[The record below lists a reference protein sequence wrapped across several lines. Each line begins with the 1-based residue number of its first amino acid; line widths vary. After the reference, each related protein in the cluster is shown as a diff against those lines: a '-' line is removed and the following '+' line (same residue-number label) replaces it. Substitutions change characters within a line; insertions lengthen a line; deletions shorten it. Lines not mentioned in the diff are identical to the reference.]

1 MSVST
6 RRLAV
11 ATLLTGVV
19 AGLVGLAC
27 KHILHW
33 LQAIAWN
40 MHTGTLLEAASAA
53 SPTRRI
59 LILTLGGLI
68 GALSWFFIFRR
79 NKAITSVSAAVDG
92 TPMPPLRTIWHSL
105 TQIVIVS
112 LGASVGR
119 EVAPREMSAALSAA
133 IADRLG
139 LTAADRRVIVA
150 CAAGAGLAAVY
161 SIPLSGAIYA
171 LEILLVSRSGRAVA
185 PAFLTSGIAV
195 LVSTGFTRPEAF
207 YEVPTLT
214 PSLSLTV
221 FAVIVGPLFGAAGWA
236 FQKAV
241 ATVSTNRPRDW
252 RLLATL
258 PITSFLVGVTAVWIP
273 SVVGNGQA
281 SAQTQF
287 DATWATGMGLA
298 FALLVLL
305 AKTATTLLTIRAGG
319 WGGVLTP
326 AVALGAGL
334 GAVIGLPWAA
344 AWPGSEVA
352 AFAFLGAAAFLGASM
367 NAPFTGLVLVIEFTA
382 QGPTILVP
390 AVLAVGGAT
399 AAATWLT
406 RRASLGRQ
414 AR

>member
-40 MHTGTLLEAASAA
+40 MHTGTLLEAASTA

-139 LTAADRRVIVA
+139 LTAEDRRVIVA

-399 AAATWLT
+399 SAATWLT

>member
-40 MHTGTLLEAASAA
+40 MHTGTLLEAASTA

-139 LTAADRRVIVA
+139 LTAEDRRVIVA

-214 PSLSLTV
+214 PSLSLTA

-406 RRASLGRQ
+406 RRAE